1 LVLLCVV
8 ALGACRVDAAVTV
21 QVNSDG
27 SGTVTARATLDA
39 DAVRLAENSGA
50 KLEDAVRL
58 SDLKAAGWKSSGWK
72 RLRGGGATLTLSKG
86 FPTAADAGNV
96 VAELNGADG
105 PLRAVRVTREAS
117 RFHADWT
124 FAGVADLKD
133 LKTGIASD
141 AELLERLSAANLDVS
156 VLDAR
161 LTAQARDA
169 LRLRVTDELP
179 NSSATTYRVKPGTT
193 VVMQDS
199 SSQDYFGRMLLVLF
213 GVVLVI
219 AAVGVVIAGAARTR
233 RRRLAAQRPLARSVG
248 LFDDDVD

>member
-1 LVLLCVV
+1 VLLCVV
-8 ALGACRVDAAVTV
+8 VLGACRVDTAVTV
-21 QVNSDG
+21 HVNSDG

-72 RLRGGGATLTLSKG
+72 RRKSGGATLTLSKG

-124 FAGVADLKD
+124 FTGVADLKD
-133 LKTGIASD
+133 LKTGIAGD
-141 AELLERLSAANLDVS
+141 ADLLDRLSAANLDAG
-156 VLDAR
+156 VLDTQ
-161 LTAQARDA
+161 LSAQARDA

-179 NSSATTYRVKPGTT
+179 NSSGTTYRVKPGTS
-193 VVMQDS
+193 VVMDDS
-199 SSQDYFGRMLLVLF
+199 SSQNYFGRMLLVVF
-213 GVVLVI
+213 GFVLVLAAI
-219 AAVGVVIAGAARTR
+219 AVLIAGAARTR
-233 RRRLAAQRPLARSVG
+233 RRRLVAQRPTARSVG